1 MIAGPEGGSM
11 SAGPILITNDD
22 GFGAEGLRVL
32 EEILG
37 QLGTVWVVAPDR
49 EQSGQ
54 GHALTLNHPLRFERR
69 GPRQFAVQGTPTD
82 CIYLGTHS
90 ILEARPALVVSGV
103 NRGYNLGDDI
113 TYSGTVSA
121 AFEAT
126 LIGVPAFAIS
136 QQATDR
142 PPDLAAAGRF
152 ALTLARQ
159 ILQHA
164 LPLDTLLNVNVPAA
178 PGRGVRVTRQGKRLY
193 PGGVI
198 ERVDPKGRKYYWIG
212 GASAEW
218 ENDPDSDFA
227 AVADGFVSV
236 TPLHLDLTNHKV
248 LDEVRRWNLAL

>member
-1 MIAGPEGGSM
+1 M
-11 SAGPILITNDD
+11 SGGPILITNDD
-22 GFGAEGLRVL
+22 GFGADGLAVL
-32 EEILG
+32 EESLG
-37 QLGTVWVVAPDR
+37 GLGTVWVIAPDR

-82 CIYLGTHS
+82 CIYLGVHS
-90 ILEARPALVVSGV
+90 ILETRPALVVSGI

-136 QQATDR
+136 QHSGDAA
-142 PPDLAAAGRF
+142 PDLEAAGRF
-152 ALTLARQ
+152 ASTLARQ
-159 ILQHA
+159 ILEHA
-164 LPLDTLLNVNVPAA
+164 LPPDTLLNVNVPAA
-178 PGRGVRVTRQGKRLY
+178 AARGVRVTRQGKRLY

-198 ERVDPKGRKYYWIG
+198 ERLDPKGRKYYWIG

-218 ENDPDSDFA
+218 ENDPGSDFA

-236 TPLHLDLTNHKV
+236 TPLHLDLTNHRV